1 MTMEQHAHDVVAFLN
16 WTAQPE
22 LEARKSMGMKVLLFL
37 IVLTAM
43 LYAVKRKI
51 WRDIEH

>member
-1 MTMEQHAHDVVAFLN
+1 
-16 WTAQPE
+16 
-22 LEARKSMGMKVLLFL
+22 MGMKVLLFL

>member
-1 MTMEQHAHDVVAFLN
+1 MTAFLN

-22 LEARKSMGMKVLLFL
+22 LEARKALGMKVILFL
-37 IVLTAM
+37 IVFTAM

-51 WRDIEH
+51 WRDVEH